1 MKRLGYKDK
10 EKYLADDDSGLW
22 VSTVIDLILLEHD
35 RMCLLLVLSLN
46 DVIHE
51 SSTIKLIKEQY

>member
-1 MKRLGYKDK
+1 MKRLGYKGK

-22 VSTVIDLILLEHD
+22 VSTVIDLKIHD
-35 RMCLLLVLSLN
+35 RICFLLVLSLN

-51 SSTIKLIKEQY
+51 SSTKLIKEQY